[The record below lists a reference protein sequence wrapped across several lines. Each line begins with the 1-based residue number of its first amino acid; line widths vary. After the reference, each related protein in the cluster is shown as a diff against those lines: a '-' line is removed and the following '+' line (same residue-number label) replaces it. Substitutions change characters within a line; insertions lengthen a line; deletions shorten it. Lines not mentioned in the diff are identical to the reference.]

1 MIFILVEVEVVFAS
15 FRVASKIKAAPV
27 VQPRLKFPPPRGG
40 GGGGGGYEGPAK
52 NDAIVNRN
60 RL

>member
-40 GGGGGGYEGPAK
+40 GGGYEGPAK